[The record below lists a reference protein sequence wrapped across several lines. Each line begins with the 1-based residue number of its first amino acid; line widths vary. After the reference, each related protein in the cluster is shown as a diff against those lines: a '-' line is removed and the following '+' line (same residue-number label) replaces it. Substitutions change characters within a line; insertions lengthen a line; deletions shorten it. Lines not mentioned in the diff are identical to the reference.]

1 MWQIHFCPSCGAR
14 TAYSAR
20 FCGTCGFNLTSVV
33 PQVPPPSYD
42 YQYPYQQW
50 VQHYPDYI
58 EGPATVNADQC
69 QQENATPMS
78 AEIAK
83 MLEDLFGK
91 RLKYNRT

>member
-1 MWQIHFCPSCGAR
+1 VWQIHFCPQCGAR
-14 TAYSAR
+14 AKYSDR
-20 FCGTCGFNLTSVV
+20 FCGTCGFNLTLVV

-50 VQHYPDYI
+50 VPSAVYVAQDQQRHAPGSDI
-58 EGPATVNADQC
+58 NAR
-69 QQENATPMS
+69 PMS

-91 RLKYNRT
+91 RLKYNKT

>member
-1 MWQIHFCPSCGAR
+1 MWQIHFCPQCGAR
-14 TAYSAR
+14 AKYSDR
-20 FCGTCGFNLTSVV
+20 FCGSCGFNLTLVV

-50 VQHYPDYI
+50 IPSAVYVAQDQQRHAPGSDI
-58 EGPATVNADQC
+58 NAR
-69 QQENATPMS
+69 PMS

-91 RLKYNRT
+91 RFKYNKT

>member
-14 TAYSAR
+14 TAYGAG
-20 FCGTCGFNLTSVV
+20 FCGTCGFNLTAVV

-42 YQYPYQQW
+42 YQYPFQQW
-50 VQHYPDYI
+50 VPSAAHVEQDQQRYAPGNDI
-58 EGPATVNADQC
+58 NAR
-69 QQENATPMS
+69 PMS

-91 RLKYNRT
+91 RFKYNKT